1 MNVNLEWYRIFCN
14 VVKYGNITK
23 AAEKMYL
30 SQPAITQSIN
40 KLEEQLGGSV
50 FVRSTKGVEL
60 TSEGK
65 ALYDYIL
72 KSMDTISNAENIFS
86 QYIKL
91 EEGNIRIGAGN
102 SLMMSIAMEPIK
114 QFSKDYP
121 NVTFCIENKTTAE
134 LIYKLSVGELDI
146 VLLHLP
152 FKENKYS
159 DIQFKELRKIKDC
172 FFATK
177 EYLKDKNITSIKDL
191 ENEKLILP
199 VPRTNRRKLLDEY
212 CKQNDINLKPFYEV
226 SSFTVA
232 RELAMDNWGI
242 ALDDELSLKGKKG
255 IQILDIDIPQRNIG
269 YATLDKNIMAKSVI
283 KFIEYLE
290 KYNMK

>member
-14 VVKYGNITK
+14 VVKYGNITR

-65 ALYDYIL
+65 ALYEYIL

-121 NVTFCIENKTTAE
+121 NVTFCIENKTTSE
-134 LIYKLSVGELDI
+134 LIYKLSIGELDI

-152 FKENKYS
+152 FKDNKYS

-177 EYLKDKNITSIKDL
+177 EYLKDKNITGIKDL

-242 ALDDELSLKGKKG
+242 ALDDELSLKGKEG